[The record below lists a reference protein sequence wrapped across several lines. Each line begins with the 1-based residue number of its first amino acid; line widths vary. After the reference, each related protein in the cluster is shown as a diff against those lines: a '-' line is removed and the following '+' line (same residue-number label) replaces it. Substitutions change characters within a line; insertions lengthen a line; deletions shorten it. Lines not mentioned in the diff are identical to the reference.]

1 MSASAWDFRPDIEG
15 LRALAV
21 AGVVAYHF
29 GLTALP
35 GGFAGVDIFFVISGS
50 LITRHLV
57 AEISDT
63 GRLDLLRF
71 YARRARR
78 LLPAALFVIA
88 ATLAAGAVLLSP
100 EEQALYSKGAMFA
113 SAYMINLWLIRWSF
127 DYFANDAAS
136 NPFIHYWSLSVEE
149 QFYLAWPA
157 LLMLAAWLERFTV
170 SRKRRTAPTFR
181 SDAIPDGRLRR
192 SRRAQ
197 PFHTFP
203 GIALKPGKRAIML
216 AIGIAGLTSFI
227 LCAWLTSVSQPWA
240 FYFSPLRAWEFAA
253 GGLASMAP
261 ARLLQER
268 PQLGRALSL
277 AGLAM
282 IGVAYLTFSE
292 DAPFPGFLALLP
304 VAGTVLL
311 LKAGAAGARDGTPRP
326 RNSGWN
332 SVNAALALPPLQWIG
347 RLSYSIYLWHWPVI
361 VYAGML
367 APELTPAERLLCL
380 ALTLAL
386 SAFSYHL
393 IENPIR
399 RNGWLMAN
407 AARALVPALL
417 LTGTGVA
424 AAYGNA
430 RLAVRDLD
438 PQQRIIAAS
447 AAEPSTARAKAG
459 CVLDYETVT
468 PKPCVFGEGRRI
480 IALFGDSH
488 ADHWSTPLIEAGRKN
503 GYRVVTWLKNSC
515 RASRI
520 SVWSSELKRA
530 YLECDRWREQAI
542 AEIIKARPALV
553 VISEL
558 ALTSGRKMA
567 GRGGDTESQDAD
579 WRAGLRSTL
588 TSLSKAGLKVA
599 FIRDVPFNNA
609 NVDTCV
615 ARALWRDQTP
625 SSCDQTRAY
634 AANDRMAAV
643 EREIVTSVPNASYVD
658 LTDRFCS
665 ASVCHVFIDG
675 KLAFRDQHHMATP
688 FAESLEPDVE
698 KRVISKVGR

>member
-1 MSASAWDFRPDIEG
+1 MSASAQDFRPDIEG

-21 AGVVAYHF
+21 AGVIAFHF

-35 GGFAGVDIFFVISGS
+35 GGFAGVDIFFVISGY

-88 ATLAAGAVLLSP
+88 ATLAAGAIILSP

-127 DYFANDAAS
+127 DYFANDATS

-157 LLMLAAWLERFTV
+157 LLMLAAWM
-170 SRKRRTAPTFR
+170 
-181 SDAIPDGRLRR
+181 
-192 SRRAQ
+192 
-197 PFHTFP
+197 
-203 GIALKPGKRAIML
+203 KPGKRAIIV
-216 AIGIAGLTSFI
+216 AIGIVGLVSFI

-253 GGLASMAP
+253 GGLASMVP

-268 PQLGRALSL
+268 PLLGRALSL
-277 AGLAM
+277 AGLTM

-311 LKAGAAGARDGTPRP
+311 LKAGAAGAREGTPYSP
-326 RNSGWN
+326 DSGRNW
-332 SVNAALALPPLQWIG
+332 VNAALALPPLQWTG
-347 RLSYSIYLWHWPVI
+347 GVSYSIYLWHWPVI

-367 APELTPAERLLCL
+367 VPELTPAERLSCL

-386 SAFSYHL
+386 AAISYHL

-430 RLAVRDLD
+430 RLAVHNLD
-438 PQQRIIAAS
+438 AEQRIIAAS

-459 CVLDYETVT
+459 CVQDYETVT
-468 PKPCVFGEGRRI
+468 PRPCVFGDGHRV

-520 SVWSSELKRA
+520 SVWSSELKRPYA
-530 YLECDRWREQAI
+530 ECDRWREQAI
-542 AEIIKARPALV
+542 AEIIQAKPALV

-567 GRGGDTESQDAD
+567 GRGGDTDSQDAD

-588 TSLSKAGLKVA
+588 TSLSQAGLKVA

-615 ARALWRDQTP
+615 ARALWRNETP
-625 SSCDQTRAY
+625 SRCDQTRAY
-634 AANDRMAAV
+634 AANDTMAAV
-643 EREIVTSVPNASYVD
+643 ERDIVDSIPNAAYVD

-665 ASVCHVFIDG
+665 ATICHVFIDG

-688 FAESLEPDVE
+688 FAESLEPEME

>member
-1 MSASAWDFRPDIEG
+1 MSASAQDFRPDIEG
-15 LRALAV
+15 LRAVAV

-29 GLTALP
+29 GLKALP
-35 GGFAGVDIFFVISGS
+35 GGFAGVDIFFVISGY

-57 AEISDT
+57 AEISQT

-88 ATLAAGAVLLSP
+88 ATLAAGAIILSP

-127 DYFANDAAS
+127 DYFANDATS

-149 QFYLAWPA
+149 QFYVAWPA
-157 LLMLAAWLERFTV
+157 LLMLAAWM
-170 SRKRRTAPTFR
+170 
-181 SDAIPDGRLRR
+181 
-192 SRRAQ
+192 
-197 PFHTFP
+197 
-203 GIALKPGKRAIML
+203 KPGKRAIIV
-216 AIGIAGLTSFI
+216 AIGVVGLVSFI

-253 GGLASMAP
+253 GGLASMVP
-261 ARLLQER
+261 ARLLQKR
-268 PQLGRALSL
+268 PLLGRALSL

-282 IGVAYLTFSE
+282 IGTAYLTFSE

-304 VAGTVLL
+304 VTGTVLL
-311 LKAGAAGARDGTPRP
+311 LKAGAAGARDGTPYSP
-326 RNSGWN
+326 NSGRNW
-332 SVNAALALPPLQWIG
+332 VNAALALSPLQWTG

-367 APELTPAERLLCL
+367 APELTPIERLYCL

-386 SAFSYHL
+386 SALTYHL

-447 AAEPSTARAKAG
+447 AAEPSTARARAG
-459 CVLDYETVT
+459 CVQDYETVT
-468 PKPCVFGEGRRI
+468 PAPCVFGDGRRV

-520 SVWSSELKRA
+520 SVWSAELKRPYA
-530 YLECDRWREQAI
+530 ECDRWREQAI
-542 AEIIKARPALV
+542 AGIIKAKPALV

-567 GRGGDTESQDAD
+567 GRDGDTARQDAE

-615 ARALWRDQTP
+615 ARALWRDEAP
-625 SSCDQTRAY
+625 SRCDQTRAY
-634 AANDRMAAV
+634 AANDAMAAV
-643 EREIVTSVPNASYVD
+643 ERDIVDSIPNAAYVD

-665 ASVCHVFIDG
+665 ATVCHAFING

-688 FAESLEPDVE
+688 FAESLEPEVE

>member
-1 MSASAWDFRPDIEG
+1 MSASAQDFRPDIEG
-15 LRALAV
+15 LRAVAV
-21 AGVVAYHF
+21 AGVIAYHF

-35 GGFAGVDIFFVISGS
+35 GGFAGVDIFFVISGY

-57 AEISDT
+57 TEISGT

-78 LLPAALFVIA
+78 LLPAALFVIV
-88 ATLAAGAVLLSP
+88 ATLAAGAVILSP

-127 DYFANDAAS
+127 GYFANDAAS

-157 LLMLAAWLERFTV
+157 LLMLAAWL
-170 SRKRRTAPTFR
+170 
-181 SDAIPDGRLRR
+181 
-192 SRRAQ
+192 
-197 PFHTFP
+197 
-203 GIALKPGKRAIML
+203 KPGKRSIIIAI
-216 AIGIAGLTSFI
+216 AAAGLVSFV
-227 LCAWLTSVSQPWA
+227 LCAWLTIVSPPWA

-253 GGLASMAP
+253 GGLASMVP

-268 PQLGRALSL
+268 PRLGRALSL

-311 LKAGAAGARDGTPRP
+311 LKAGAAGVRDGTPRL
-326 RNSGWN
+326 RNSERN
-332 SVNAALALPPLQWIG
+332 CVNAALALPPLQWIG
-347 RLSYSIYLWHWPVI
+347 RLSYSLYLWHWPVI

-367 APELTPAERLLCL
+367 APELTPAERLYCL

-386 SAFSYHL
+386 SILSYHL

-399 RNGWLMAN
+399 RSGWLMAN

-430 RLAVRDLD
+430 RLAAHDLD
-438 PQQRIIAAS
+438 PRQRIIAAS

-468 PKPCVFGEGRRI
+468 PIPCVFGDGGRT

-503 GYRVVTWLKNSC
+503 GYRVMTWLKNSC

-530 YLECDRWREQAI
+530 YAECDRWREQAI
-542 AEIIKARPALV
+542 KEIIRAKPALV

-558 ALTSGRKMA
+558 ALSSGRKMA
-567 GRGGDTESQDAD
+567 GRDGDMDSQDAD

-588 TSLSKAGLKVA
+588 TSLSQAGLKVA

-615 ARALWRDQTP
+615 ARALWRNETP
-625 SSCDQTRAY
+625 SRCDQTRAY
-634 AANDRMAAV
+634 AANDKMAAV
-643 EREIVTSVPNASYVD
+643 ERDIVDSIPNAAYVD

-665 ASVCHVFIDG
+665 ATICHVFIDG
-675 KLAFRDQHHMATP
+675 KLAFRDRHHMATP
-688 FAESLEPDVE
+688 FAKSLEPDVE

>member
-1 MSASAWDFRPDIEG
+1 MSTPAQDFRPDIEG
-15 LRALAV
+15 LRAVAV
-21 AGVVAYHF
+21 AGVVAFHF

-35 GGFAGVDIFFVISGS
+35 GGFVGVDIFFVISGY
-50 LITRHLV
+50 LITRHLA
-57 AEISDT
+57 AEISET

-78 LLPAALFVIA
+78 LLPVALFVIA
-88 ATLAAGAVLLSP
+88 ATLCAGALILSP

-127 DYFANDAAS
+127 DYFANDATS

-157 LLMLAAWLERFTV
+157 LLMLAAWL
-170 SRKRRTAPTFR
+170 
-181 SDAIPDGRLRR
+181 
-192 SRRAQ
+192 
-197 PFHTFP
+197 
-203 GIALKPGKRAIML
+203 KPGKRAIMI
-216 AIGIAGLTSFI
+216 AIGAVGLVSFI
-227 LCAWLTSVSQPWA
+227 ACAWLTSVSQPWA

-253 GGLASMAP
+253 GGLVSMAP

-268 PQLGRALSL
+268 PLLGRALSL
-277 AGLAM
+277 TGLTM
-282 IGVAYLTFSE
+282 IGAAYLTFSE

-311 LKAGAAGARDGTPRP
+311 LKAGAAGARDG
-326 RNSGWN
+326 
-332 SVNAALALPPLQWIG
+332 VNATLALPPLQWIG
-347 RLSYSIYLWHWPVI
+347 KLSYSLYLWHWPVI

-367 APELTPAERLLCL
+367 APDLTPAERLLCL
-380 ALTLAL
+380 AATLAL
-386 SAFSYHL
+386 STLSYHL

-399 RNGWLMAN
+399 RNGWLMAS

-430 RLAVRDLD
+430 RLAVHDLD
-438 PQQRIIAAS
+438 PEQRIIAAS

-459 CVLDYETVT
+459 CVQDYQSVT
-468 PKPCVFGEGRRI
+468 PKPCVFGDGQRL

-520 SVWSSELKRA
+520 SVWSSELKRP
-530 YLECDRWREQAI
+530 YSECDRWREQAI
-542 AEIIKARPALV
+542 AEIIEARPALV

-567 GRGGDTESQDAD
+567 GRGGDMRRQDAD

-615 ARALWRDQTP
+615 ARALWRDETP
-625 SSCDQTRAY
+625 SRCDQKRAY
-634 AANDRMAAV
+634 AANDAMAAV
-643 EREIVTSVPNASYVD
+643 ERDIVDSIPNAAYVD

-665 ASVCHVFIDG
+665 ATICHVFIDG

-688 FAESLEPDVE
+688 FAESLEPEVE

>member
-1 MSASAWDFRPDIEG
+1 MSASAQDFRPDIEG
-15 LRALAV
+15 LRAVAV

-35 GGFAGVDIFFVISGS
+35 GGFAGVDIFFVISGY

-88 ATLAAGAVLLSP
+88 ATLAVGVLILSP

-127 DYFANDAAS
+127 DYFASDATS

-157 LLMLAAWLERFTV
+157 LLMLAAWLRPG
-170 SRKRRTAPTFR
+170 RRGFM
-181 SDAIPDGRLRR
+181 I
-192 SRRAQ
+192 
-197 PFHTFP
+197 
-203 GIALKPGKRAIML
+203 
-216 AIGIAGLTSFI
+216 AIGVAGFISFV

-253 GGLASMAP
+253 GGLASLAP

-268 PQLGRALSL
+268 PRLGRASSL
-277 AGLAM
+277 AGLTM
-282 IGVAYLTFSE
+282 IGAAYLTFSE

-311 LKAGAAGARDGTPRP
+311 LKAGAAGARDGGL
-326 RNSGWN
+326 RNSEPSW
-332 SVNAALALPPLQWIG
+332 VNAALALPPLQWIG
-347 RLSYSIYLWHWPVI
+347 RLSYSLYLWHWPVI

-367 APELTPAERLLCL
+367 APELTPAERLCCL

-386 SAFSYHL
+386 STLSYHL

-399 RNGWLMAN
+399 RNGWLTAN

-447 AAEPSTARAKAG
+447 AAEPSTARARAG
-459 CVLDYETVT
+459 CVQDYETVT
-468 PKPCVFGEGRRI
+468 PAPCVFGDGRRF

-488 ADHWSTPLIEAGRKN
+488 ADHWSTPLIEASRKN
-503 GYRVVTWLKNSC
+503 GYRVMTWLKNSC

-520 SVWSSELKRA
+520 SVWSSELKRP
-530 YLECDRWREQAI
+530 YVECDRWREQAI

-567 GRGGDTESQDAD
+567 GRGGDTDSQDAN

-615 ARALWRDQTP
+615 ARALWRDETP
-625 SSCDQTRAY
+625 SRCDQSRAY
-634 AANDRMAAV
+634 AANDQMAAV
-643 EREIVTSVPNASYVD
+643 ERDIVDSIPNAAYVD
-658 LTDRFCS
+658 LTDRFCG
-665 ASVCHVFIDG
+665 ATTCHVFIDG

-688 FAESLEPDVE
+688 FAESLEPEVE

>member
-1 MSASAWDFRPDIEG
+1 MSASAQDFRPDIEG

-21 AGVVAYHF
+21 AGVVAFHF
-29 GLTALP
+29 GLTVLP
-35 GGFAGVDIFFVISGS
+35 GGFAGVDIFFVISGY

-88 ATLAAGAVLLSP
+88 ATLAAGAIILSP

-127 DYFANDAAS
+127 DYFANDATS

-157 LLMLAAWLERFTV
+157 LLMLAAWM
-170 SRKRRTAPTFR
+170 
-181 SDAIPDGRLRR
+181 
-192 SRRAQ
+192 
-197 PFHTFP
+197 
-203 GIALKPGKRAIML
+203 KPGKRAIVVAIAAVGL
-216 AIGIAGLTSFI
+216 ASFV
-227 LCAWLTSVSQPWA
+227 LCAWLTSGSQPWA

-253 GGLASMAP
+253 GGLASMVP

-268 PQLGRALSL
+268 PRLGRALSL

-304 VAGTVLL
+304 VVGTVLL
-311 LKAGAAGARDGTPRP
+311 LKAGAAGARDGTPRL
-326 RNSGWN
+326 RNSKRN
-332 SVNAALALPPLQWIG
+332 CVNAALALPPLQWIG
-347 RLSYSIYLWHWPVI
+347 RLSYSLYLWHWPVI

-367 APELTPAERLLCL
+367 APELTSAERLYCL
-380 ALTLAL
+380 ARTLAL
-386 SAFSYHL
+386 SILSYHL

-399 RNGWLMAN
+399 RSGWLMAN

-430 RLAVRDLD
+430 RFAVHDLD
-438 PQQRIIAAS
+438 PEQRIIAAS
-447 AAEPSTARAKAG
+447 AAEPSTARARAG
-459 CVLDYETVT
+459 CVQDYETVT
-468 PKPCVFGEGRRI
+468 PTPCVFGDGRRT

-530 YLECDRWREQAI
+530 YSECDRWREQAI
-542 AEIIKARPALV
+542 KEIIGARPALV

-567 GRGGDTESQDAD
+567 GGGGDTDSQDAD
-579 WRAGLRSTL
+579 WRTGLRSTL
-588 TSLSKAGLKVA
+588 TSLSQAGLKVA

-615 ARALWRDQTP
+615 ARALWRSETP
-625 SSCDQTRAY
+625 SRCDQTRAY
-634 AANDRMAAV
+634 AANDKMARV
-643 EREIVTSVPNASYVD
+643 EREIVTSIPNASYID
-658 LTDRFCS
+658 LTDRFCD
-665 ASVCHVFIDG
+665 ATTCHVFIDG

-688 FAESLEPDVE
+688 FAESLEPEVE

>member
-1 MSASAWDFRPDIEG
+1 MSASAQDFRPDIEG
-15 LRALAV
+15 LRAVAV

-29 GLTALP
+29 SLAALP
-35 GGFAGVDIFFVISGS
+35 GGFVGVDIFFVISGY

-57 AEISDT
+57 AEISQT

-88 ATLAAGAVLLSP
+88 ATLAAGALILSP

-127 DYFANDAAS
+127 DYFANDATS

-157 LLMLAAWLERFTV
+157 LLMLAAWM
-170 SRKRRTAPTFR
+170 
-181 SDAIPDGRLRR
+181 
-192 SRRAQ
+192 
-197 PFHTFP
+197 
-203 GIALKPGKRAIML
+203 KPGKRAIIV
-216 AIGIAGLTSFI
+216 AIGVVGLVSFI

-253 GGLASMAP
+253 GGLASMVP
-261 ARLLQER
+261 ARLLQKR
-268 PQLGRALSL
+268 PLLGRALSL

-282 IGVAYLTFSE
+282 IGTAYLTFSE

-311 LKAGAAGARDGTPRP
+311 LKAGAAGARDGTPYSP
-326 RNSGWN
+326 NSGQNW
-332 SVNAALALPPLQWIG
+332 VNAALALSPLQWTG

-367 APELTPAERLLCL
+367 APELTPIERLYCL

-386 SAFSYHL
+386 SALTYHL

-438 PQQRIIAAS
+438 PQQRVIAAS
-447 AAEPSTARAKAG
+447 AAEPSTARARAG
-459 CVLDYETVT
+459 CVQDYETVT
-468 PKPCVFGEGRRI
+468 PAPCVFGDGRRV

-520 SVWSSELKRA
+520 SVWSAELKRPYA
-530 YLECDRWREQAI
+530 ECDRWREQAI
-542 AEIIKARPALV
+542 AGIIAAKPALV

-567 GRGGDTESQDAD
+567 GRDGDTARQDAE

-615 ARALWRDQTP
+615 ARALWRDEAP
-625 SSCDQTRAY
+625 SRCDQTRAY
-634 AANDRMAAV
+634 AANDAMAAV
-643 EREIVTSVPNASYVD
+643 ERDIVDSIPNAAYVD

-665 ASVCHVFIDG
+665 ATVCHAFIDG
-675 KLAFRDQHHMATP
+675 KLAFRDQHHLATP
-688 FAESLEPDVE
+688 FAESLEPEVE

>member
-1 MSASAWDFRPDIEG
+1 MSASAQDFRPDIEG

-21 AGVVAYHF
+21 AGVVAFHF

-35 GGFAGVDIFFVISGS
+35 GGFAGVDIFFAISGY

-88 ATLAAGAVLLSP
+88 ATLAAGAVILSP

-127 DYFANDAAS
+127 DYFANDATS

-157 LLMLAAWLERFTV
+157 LLMLAAWM
-170 SRKRRTAPTFR
+170 
-181 SDAIPDGRLRR
+181 
-192 SRRAQ
+192 
-197 PFHTFP
+197 
-203 GIALKPGKRAIML
+203 KPGKRAIIV
-216 AIGIAGLTSFI
+216 AIGVVGLVSFI

-253 GGLASMAP
+253 GGLASMVP

-268 PQLGRALSL
+268 PLLGRALSL

-282 IGVAYLTFSE
+282 IGAAYLTFSE

-311 LKAGAAGARDGTPRP
+311 LKAGAAGARDGYSPNYEP
-326 RNSGWN
+326 NW
-332 SVNAALALPPLQWIG
+332 VNAALALPPLQWTG
-347 RLSYSIYLWHWPVI
+347 KLSYSIYLWHWPVI

-367 APELTPAERLLCL
+367 APELTPAGRLSCL

-386 SAFSYHL
+386 SALSYYA

-430 RLAVRDLD
+430 RLAVHDLD
-438 PQQRIIAAS
+438 AEQRTIAAS

-459 CVLDYETVT
+459 CVQDYQSVT
-468 PKPCVFGEGRRI
+468 PTPCVFGDGQRV

-530 YLECDRWREQAI
+530 YSECDRWREQAI
-542 AEIIKARPALV
+542 KEIIGARPALV
-553 VISEL
+553 VISEM

-567 GRGGDTESQDAD
+567 GRAGDTDSQDAD

-588 TSLSKAGLKVA
+588 TSLSWAGLKVA

-609 NVDTCV
+609 NVGTCV
-615 ARALWRDQTP
+615 ARALWRNETP
-625 SSCDQTRAY
+625 LRCDQTRAY

-643 EREIVTSVPNASYVD
+643 ERDIVDSIPNASYVD

-665 ASVCHVFIDG
+665 ATTCHAIIDG

-688 FAESLEPDVE
+688 FAESLEPEVE

>member
-1 MSASAWDFRPDIEG
+1 MSASAQDFRPDIEG

-35 GGFAGVDIFFVISGS
+35 GGFAGVDIFFVISGY
-50 LITRHLV
+50 LITRQLV

-88 ATLAAGAVLLSP
+88 ATLAVGAVILSP

-127 DYFANDAAS
+127 DYFANDATS

-157 LLMLAAWLERFTV
+157 LLILAAW
-170 SRKRRTAPTFR
+170 
-181 SDAIPDGRLRR
+181 
-192 SRRAQ
+192 
-197 PFHTFP
+197 
-203 GIALKPGKRAIML
+203 LKPGKRAIML
-216 AIGIAGLTSFI
+216 AIAAVGVASFI

-268 PQLGRALSL
+268 SQLGRALSL

-311 LKAGAAGARDGTPRP
+311 LKAGAAGARDGS
-326 RNSGWN
+326 RNYEPN
-332 SVNAALALPPLQWIG
+332 CVNAALALPPLQWIG
-347 RLSYSIYLWHWPVI
+347 RLSYSLYLWHWPVI

-386 SAFSYHL
+386 SSFSYHV

-399 RNGWLMAN
+399 RNGWLMAS

-438 PQQRIIAAS
+438 PEQRIIAAS
-447 AAEPSTARAKAG
+447 AAEPSTARARAG
-459 CVLDYETVT
+459 CVHYYETVT
-468 PKPCVFGEGRRI
+468 PKPCVFGDGRRV

-488 ADHWSTPLIEAGRKN
+488 ADHWSTPLIEAGGKN

-542 AEIIKARPALV
+542 AEIIAARPALV

-567 GRGGDTESQDAD
+567 GRGDDTDSQDAD

-588 TSLSKAGLKVA
+588 TSLSRAGLKVA

-615 ARALWRDQTP
+615 ARALWRDETP
-625 SSCDQTRAY
+625 SRCDQTRAY
-634 AANDRMAAV
+634 AANDKMAAV
-643 EREIVTSVPNASYVD
+643 EREIVTSIPNAAYVD

-665 ASVCHVFIDG
+665 ATTCHVFIDG

>member
-1 MSASAWDFRPDIEG
+1 MSASAQDFRPDIEG
-15 LRALAV
+15 LRAVAV

-29 GLTALP
+29 GLKALP
-35 GGFAGVDIFFVISGS
+35 GGFAGVDIFFVISGY

-57 AEISDT
+57 AEISET

-88 ATLAAGAVLLSP
+88 ATLAAGALILSP

-127 DYFANDAAS
+127 DYFANDATS

-157 LLMLAAWLERFTV
+157 LLMLAAWMK
-170 SRKRRTAPTFR
+170 S
-181 SDAIPDGRLRR
+181 
-192 SRRAQ
+192 
-197 PFHTFP
+197 
-203 GIALKPGKRAIML
+203 GKRAIIV
-216 AIGIAGLTSFI
+216 AIGVVGLVSFI

-253 GGLASMAP
+253 GGLASMVP
-261 ARLLQER
+261 ARLLQKR
-268 PQLGRALSL
+268 PLLGRALSL
-277 AGLAM
+277 AGLTM
-282 IGVAYLTFSE
+282 IGAAYLTFSE

-304 VAGTVLL
+304 VTGTVLL
-311 LKAGAAGARDGTPRP
+311 LKAGAAGARDGTPYSP
-326 RNSGWN
+326 NSGRNW
-332 SVNAALALPPLQWIG
+332 VNAALALSPLQWTG

-367 APELTPAERLLCL
+367 APELTPIERLYCL

-386 SAFSYHL
+386 SALTYHL

-438 PQQRIIAAS
+438 PQQRVIAAS
-447 AAEPSTARAKAG
+447 AAEPSTARARAG
-459 CVLDYETVT
+459 CVQDYETVT
-468 PKPCVFGEGRRI
+468 PAPCVFGDGRRV

-520 SVWSSELKRA
+520 SVWSAELKRPYA
-530 YLECDRWREQAI
+530 ECDRWREQAI
-542 AEIIKARPALV
+542 AGIIAAKPALV

-567 GRGGDTESQDAD
+567 GRDGDTARQDAE

-615 ARALWRDQTP
+615 ARALWRDEAP
-625 SSCDQTRAY
+625 SRCDQTRAY
-634 AANDRMAAV
+634 AANDAMAAV
-643 EREIVTSVPNASYVD
+643 ERDIVDSIPNAAYVD

-665 ASVCHVFIDG
+665 ATVCHAFING

-688 FAESLEPDVE
+688 FAESLEPEVE
-698 KRVISKVGR
+698 KRVVSKVGR

>member
-1 MSASAWDFRPDIEG
+1 MSASAQDFRPDIEG

-21 AGVVAYHF
+21 AGVIAFHF

-35 GGFAGVDIFFVISGS
+35 GGFAGVDIFFVISGY

-88 ATLAAGAVLLSP
+88 ATLAAGAIILSP

-127 DYFANDAAS
+127 DYFANDATS

-157 LLMLAAWLERFTV
+157 LLMLAAWM
-170 SRKRRTAPTFR
+170 
-181 SDAIPDGRLRR
+181 
-192 SRRAQ
+192 
-197 PFHTFP
+197 
-203 GIALKPGKRAIML
+203 KPGKRAIIV
-216 AIGIAGLTSFI
+216 AIGIVGLVSFI

-253 GGLASMAP
+253 GGLASTVP

-268 PQLGRALSL
+268 LLLGRALSL
-277 AGLAM
+277 AGLTM

-311 LKAGAAGARDGTPRP
+311 LKAEAAGARDGTPHSH
-326 RNSGWN
+326 NSGRNW
-332 SVNAALALPPLQWIG
+332 VKAALALPPLQWIG
-347 RLSYSIYLWHWPVI
+347 RLSYSLYLWHWPVI

-367 APELTPAERLLCL
+367 APELTPAERLSCL

-386 SAFSYHL
+386 AAISYHL

-430 RLAVRDLD
+430 RLAVHNLD
-438 PQQRIIAAS
+438 AEQRVIAAS

-459 CVLDYETVT
+459 CVQDYETVT
-468 PKPCVFGEGRRI
+468 PRPCVFGDGHRV

-520 SVWSSELKRA
+520 SVWSSELKRPYA
-530 YLECDRWREQAI
+530 ECDRWREQAI
-542 AEIIKARPALV
+542 AGIIRAKPALV

-567 GRGGDTESQDAD
+567 GRGGDTDSQDAD

-588 TSLSKAGLKVA
+588 TSLSQAGLKIA

-615 ARALWRDQTP
+615 ARALWRNETP
-625 SSCDQTRAY
+625 SRCDQTRAY
-634 AANDRMAAV
+634 AANDTMAAA
-643 EREIVTSVPNASYVD
+643 ERDIVDSIPNAAYVD

-665 ASVCHVFIDG
+665 ATICHVFIDG

-688 FAESLEPDVE
+688 FAESLEPEME

>member
-1 MSASAWDFRPDIEG
+1 MSAPSPDFRPDIEG

-21 AGVVAYHF
+21 AGVVAFHF

-35 GGFAGVDIFFVISGS
+35 GGFAGVDIFFAISGY

-57 AEISDT
+57 TEISQT

-88 ATLAAGAVLLSP
+88 ATLAAGAIILSP
-100 EEQALYSKGAMFA
+100 EEQALYSKGAMWA

-127 DYFANDAAS
+127 DYFANDAAN

-157 LLMLAAWLERFTV
+157 LLMLAAWLR
-170 SRKRRTAPTFR
+170 
-181 SDAIPDGRLRR
+181 
-192 SRRAQ
+192 
-197 PFHTFP
+197 
-203 GIALKPGKRAIML
+203 PGKRTIML
-216 AIGIAGLTSFI
+216 GMGIAGLVSFAI
-227 LCAWLTSVSQPWA
+227 CAWLTTVSQPWA

-261 ARLLQER
+261 AWLLQKR
-268 PQLGRALSL
+268 PRLGLALSL
-277 AGLAM
+277 CGLAL
-282 IGVAYLTFSE
+282 IAFAYLTFSE
-292 DAPFPGFLALLP
+292 EAPFPGFLALVP

-311 LKAGAAGARDGTPRP
+311 LLAGAAGVRDG
-326 RNSGWN
+326 
-332 SVNAALALPPLQWIG
+332 VNAALALPPLQWVG
-347 RLSYSIYLWHWPVI
+347 KLSYSLYLWHWPVI

-367 APELTPAERLLCL
+367 VEDLTLAQRLACL
-380 ALTLAL
+380 GLTLAL
-386 SAFSYHL
+386 SALSYHL

-430 RLAVRDLD
+430 ALAVRGQD
-438 PQQRIIAAS
+438 PEQREIAAS
-447 AAEPSTARAKAG
+447 AAKPATARATA
-459 CVLDYETVT
+459 CVEGYDTVA
-468 PKPCVFGEGRRI
+468 PKPCVFGDGRRM

-488 ADHWSTPLIEAGRKN
+488 ADHWSTPVIEAGKKN
-503 GYRVVTWLKNSC
+503 GYRVETWLKSSC
-515 RASRI
+515 RPSRF
-520 SVWSSELKRA
+520 SYFVTKLNRD
-530 YLECDRWREQAI
+530 YRECDQWREQAI
-542 AEIIKARPALV
+542 KEIIAAKPSLV

-558 ALTSGRKMA
+558 ALTSSRKMA
-567 GRGGDTESQDAD
+567 AGKGEPDTPDAV

-588 TSLSKAGLKVA
+588 TSLSKAGLKIA
-599 FIRDVPFNNA
+599 FIRDVPFNDENI
-609 NVDTCV
+609 DTCV
-615 ARALWRDQTP
+615 SRALWRDKAP
-625 SSCDQTRAY
+625 SLCDQTRAD
-634 AANDRMAAV
+634 AANDKMAAV

-658 LTDRFCS
+658 LTDRFCN
-665 ASVCHVFIDG
+665 ATTCHVFIDG
-675 KLAFRDQHHMATP
+675 QLAFRDQHHLATP
-688 FAESLEPDVE
+688 FAESLEPEVE